1 MAPQY
6 VSGILIPQPGKE
18 LASLALEGRFFFLFS
33 RGKIPIYYA
42 KKIRPTRIDT
52 NEMTGNGKN
61 KMEIE
66 NVVNCALSVQIN
78 DSEGLN
84 TISNLYFK
92 KDF

>member
-1 MAPQY
+1 M
-6 VSGILIPQPGKE
+6 
-18 LASLALEGRFFFLFS
+18 
-33 RGKIPIYYA
+33 YYA
-42 KKIRPTRIDT
+42 KKIIPTRIDT

-66 NVVNCALSVQIN
+66 NIVNCALSVQIN

-84 TISNLYFK
+84 MIPYLYFK

>member
-1 MAPQY
+1 
-6 VSGILIPQPGKE
+6 
-18 LASLALEGRFFFLFS
+18 
-33 RGKIPIYYA
+33 
-42 KKIRPTRIDT
+42 
-52 NEMTGNGKN
+52 
-61 KMEIE
+61 MEIE

>member
-1 MAPQY
+1 MHPLHWKAD
-6 VSGILIPQPGKE
+6 
-18 LASLALEGRFFFLFS
+18 FFFFS
-33 RGKIPIYYA
+33 RGKIPGYYA

-66 NVVNCALSVQIN
+66 NVVNCALSIQIN

-84 TISNLYFK
+84 TIPNLYFK